1 MIQKNLQ
8 NRLKDFENKFTVT
21 MGQMWV
27 RGKDKSEGGID
38 IDTLLYIR
46 DMYSVTYTGKESEKE
61 WIICVCITDLL

>member
-21 MGQMWV
+21 KGQRWV

-61 WIICVCITDLL
+61 WIICIYITDLL